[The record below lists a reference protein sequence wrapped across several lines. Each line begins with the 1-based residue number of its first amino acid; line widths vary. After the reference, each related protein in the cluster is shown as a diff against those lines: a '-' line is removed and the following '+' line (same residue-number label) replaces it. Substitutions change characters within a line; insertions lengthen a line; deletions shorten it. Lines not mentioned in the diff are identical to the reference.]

1 MTVLIRLPK
10 IQSEQHRADCQPS
23 QDEKAFNKE
32 NSFFFIFAYEPHYV
46 ENPLNKKI
54 KKNNFKNFLRTKLK
68 WGHRGTTF
76 N

>member
-46 ENPLNKKI
+46 ENPLNKK
-54 KKNNFKNFLRTKLK
+54 KKKKKLQELFKNQIEM
-68 WGHRGTTF
+68 GP
-76 N
+76 

>member
-32 NSFFFIFAYEPHYV
+32 NSFFFIFAYGPHYV
-46 ENPLNKKI
+46 ENPLNKK
-54 KKNNFKNFLRTKLK
+54 KKKKPQELFKNQIEM
-68 WGHRGTTF
+68 GP
-76 N
+76 